1 MAITKVTVARQ
12 LIICT
17 THTKEKI
24 MSRESVLAL
33 LEAAETDQ
41 ALKAQL
47 ESAEG
52 PATVLEIAASKGY
65 DFTEEELLA
74 VMQEQQLGFPEA
86 PVELSENAKALM
98 EAVEANEVFRNKL
111 QEAGSLADVV
121 KIAIAEGFNVTEEDV
136 ESGLAYLQQED
147 ELSDAQMEVL
157 AAAGKW
163 RVDVNLGIV
172 KFGFTGK
179 KW

>member
-1 MAITKVTVARQ
+1 
-12 LIICT
+12 
-17 THTKEKI
+17 

-33 LEAAETDQ
+33 LKASETDQ

-65 DFTEEELLA
+65 NFTEEELLA
-74 VMQEQQLGFPEA
+74 VMQEQQLGFAEA

-98 EAVEANEVFRNKL
+98 EAVKANEVFRNKL

-121 KIAIAEGFNVTEEDV
+121 TIAMAEGFNVTEEDV
-136 ESGLAYLQQED
+136 ESSLAYLQQED
-147 ELSDAQMEVL
+147 ELSDAQLEVL
-157 AAAGKW
+157 AAAGI
-163 RVDVNLGIV
+163 VTTAVVGGIV
-172 KFGFTGK
+172 STAAGTVVKKILK

>member
-1 MAITKVTVARQ
+1 
-12 LIICT
+12 
-17 THTKEKI
+17 
-24 MSRESVLAL
+24 MSRESVLTL
-33 LEAAETDQ
+33 LKASETDQ

-65 DFTEEELLA
+65 NFTEEELLA
-74 VMQEQQLGFPEA
+74 VMQEQQLGFAEA

-98 EAVEANEVFRNKL
+98 EVVEANEVFRNKL

-121 KIAIAEGFNVTEEDV
+121 TIAMAEGFNVTEEDV
-136 ESGLAYLQQED
+136 ESGLAYLEQHG
-147 ELSDAQMEVL
+147 ELSDAQLEL
-157 AAAGKW
+157 LSAAGI
-163 RVDVNLGIV
+163 RISGRIGPVRGTIRI
-172 KFGFTGK
+172 K